1 MYPHSTAR
9 QVDTKTTRQSLATA
23 KSRGVS
29 RGHRSKCCTVSETR
43 AGLSASVTS
52 SHAHRNSCNEL
63 QKHTSSHRSQQ
74 EDSKSHVIY
83 NISLRINTVY
93 IYRNDLQIEQ
103 STSYI
108 HAWLLPV
115 IIFTQYIK
123 ILVYI
128 SVSYINV
135 SMYYW

>member
-9 QVDTKTTRQSLATA
+9 QVDTKTTKQSLAMA

-74 EDSKSHVIY
+74 EELKCYVIY
-83 NISLRINTVY
+83 NNSLRINTEY
-93 IYRNDLQIEQ
+93 IWKE
-103 STSYI
+103 STGTTEPLLYSCLTITSNHFHSI
-108 HAWLLPV
+108 H
-115 IIFTQYIK
+115 
-123 ILVYI
+123 
-128 SVSYINV
+128 
-135 SMYYW
+135 